1 MNVLLLIHSYLC
13 VITNLSDELL
23 IPHVGAVVGVEFQRE
38 MEKFQRDGQGSLT
51 GFLCTR
57 NVRSLAFTRVA
68 SRTIGTLDEMRPGN
82 SG

>member
-1 MNVLLLIHSYLC
+1 
-13 VITNLSDELL
+13 
-23 IPHVGAVVGVEFQRE
+23 